1 MPPLFFG
8 TKAQH
13 MRSFG
18 LFFTCLIFFAGS
30 VHAGTKTWDG
40 RYSTEQIEL
49 TVVYFVPADRNPLA
63 DWRDRVDYYCRR
75 IEKFH
80 AREFGEQSTLTTKV
94 INRPFTSSQ
103 TTAKLRQGDANS
115 IYYKTLSEVDRG
127 IQFQT
132 KPESGAFP
140 ILLVLSE
147 INWRPLDDFY
157 RLRPSE
163 QGFEFEGN
171 YQRGEHFPGATSG
184 GARASYIANRGCGW
198 GLVSADGWRVPYR
211 GSDCV
216 IYHEGCGHT
225 VGLPHPEPGNG
236 SVMSLGQYRGWIS
249 ESWLDDDQKERL
261 NWQAEFDRQQRPSDL
276 FSTFRAI
283 PNPREPKP
291 NQNISLEL
299 DWPVGS
305 KVKSLRVRYQTAV
318 HGPWSEVPT
327 SWEGDTPSK
336 IDLGSFDRATPIS
349 YRVDVEL
356 DSGESEEIWGYLQ
369 IRTER
374 NLTPQPKIL
383 SPDLLV
389 SQSNNQGSLKKIDPS
404 KTINLLQ
411 KISIEDCWSVGTW
424 TRDGQS
430 LLSPKQYG
438 ARLEL
443 PATDYDSYQL
453 NLLVEPLDAPN
464 SLLIGNRHQ
473 SNRFATTFG
482 FLTNDGFLSA
492 IENINGRNIGNETTH
507 QGQLF
512 KKDQISQVIIEVHAG
527 RVLMMVDGTLIVD
540 WKGDPSELS
549 LSDYWSTPNPN
560 ALSLGTYD
568 CRFKFHQIL
577 ITPF

>member
-8 TKAQH
+8 TKAQP

-18 LFFTCLIFFAGS
+18 LFFACLISFTGS

-49 TVVYFVPADRNPLA
+49 TVVYFVPADRSPLA

-80 AREFGEQSTLTTKV
+80 SREFGEQSTLTTKV

-103 TTAKLRQGDANS
+103 TTAILRQGDANS

-127 IQFQT
+127 IHFQT

-249 ESWLDDDQKERL
+249 ESWLDEDQKERL
-261 NWQAEFDRQQRPSDL
+261 NWQAEPDRQQRPSDL
-276 FSTFRAI
+276 FSAFRAI

-299 DWPVGS
+299 DLPVGS

-318 HGPWSEVPT
+318 HGPWSEI
-327 SWEGDTPSK
+327 SANWEGDTPSK
-336 IDLGSFDRATPIS
+336 IDFGSFDRATPIS

-369 IRTER
+369 VRTER
-374 NLTPQPKIL
+374 DLTPQPKIL
-383 SPDLLV
+383 SPDLRV
-389 SQSNNQGSLKKIDPS
+389 GQSNNQGSLKKVDRS
-404 KTINLLQ
+404 QTVNLLE
-411 KISIEDCWSVGTW
+411 KISIKDCWSVGTW
-424 TRDGQS
+424 IRDGKS
-430 LLSPKQYG
+430 LVSPKQYG

-482 FLTNDGFLSA
+482 FLTKVGFLSA

-512 KKDQISQVIIEVHAG
+512 KKNQISQVIIEVNDG
-527 RVLMMVDGTLIVD
+527 RVIMMVDGMMIVD

-549 LSDYWSTPNPN
+549 LSDYWRTPNPN

>member
-1 MPPLFFG
+1 
-8 TKAQH
+8 

-18 LFFTCLIFFAGS
+18 LFFACLISFTGS

-49 TVVYFVPADRNPLA
+49 TVVYFVPADRSPLA

-80 AREFGEQSTLTTKV
+80 SREFGEQSTLTTKV

-103 TTAKLRQGDANS
+103 TTAILRQGDANS

-261 NWQAEFDRQQRPSDL
+261 NWQAEPDRQQRPSDL
-276 FSTFRAI
+276 FSAFRAI

-299 DWPVGS
+299 DLPVGS

-318 HGPWSEVPT
+318 HGPWSEI
-327 SWEGDTPSK
+327 SANWEGDTPSK

-369 IRTER
+369 VRTER
-374 NLTPQPKIL
+374 DLTPQPKIL
-383 SPDLLV
+383 SPDLRV
-389 SQSNNQGSLKKIDPS
+389 GQSNNQGSLKKVDRS
-404 KTINLLQ
+404 QTVNLLE
-411 KISIEDCWSVGTW
+411 KISIKDCWSVGTW
-424 TRDGQS
+424 TRDGKS
-430 LLSPKQYG
+430 LVGPKQYG

-482 FLTNDGFLSA
+482 FLTKVGFLSA

-512 KKDQISQVIIEVHAG
+512 KKNQISQVIIEVHDG
-527 RVLMMVDGTLIVD
+527 RVIMMVDGMMIVD

-549 LSDYWSTPNPN
+549 LSDYWRTPNPN